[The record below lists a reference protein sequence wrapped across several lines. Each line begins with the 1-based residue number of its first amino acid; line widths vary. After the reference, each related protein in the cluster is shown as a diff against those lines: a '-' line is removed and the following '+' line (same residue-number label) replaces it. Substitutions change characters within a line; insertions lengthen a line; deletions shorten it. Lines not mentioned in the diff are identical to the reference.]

1 MFDYLKTSP
10 GDYVYL
16 GSGRGTGGTA
26 KRVARDLRAEK
37 KFSGMRTI
45 WQRRSKSEVWAL
57 AKIFLSEF

>member
-16 GSGRGTGGTA
+16 GSGRGTGGIA

-37 KFSGMRTI
+37 KFSGKRII
-45 WQRRSKSEVWAL
+45 WQRRSESEVWAF
-57 AKIFLSEF
+57 ARIFLSEL